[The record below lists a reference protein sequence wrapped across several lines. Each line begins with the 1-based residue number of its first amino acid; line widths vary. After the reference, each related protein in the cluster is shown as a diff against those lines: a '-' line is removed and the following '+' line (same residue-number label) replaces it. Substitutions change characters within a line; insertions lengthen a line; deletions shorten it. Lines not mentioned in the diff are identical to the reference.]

1 MIQFQFLRGGVV
13 GAGLRLLQVF
23 ALAIRYANAVASALV
38 KRCIT
43 VFRYIVAAVFTIL
56 ATSLRFVKSV
66 IMKLQTALF
75 RR

>member
-1 MIQFQFLRGGVV
+1 MQFQFLSGGVV

-23 ALAIRYANAVASALV
+23 ALAIRYANGVASASV
-38 KRCIT
+38 KRCTT

-56 ATSLRFVKSV
+56 ATWLRCAKSV
-66 IMKLQTALF
+66 TMKLQTALF